1 MGGRA
6 HRARDFGSRVYHKA
20 AEDNVF
26 FLAGAI
32 SFNVVVAIIPLVLLM
47 VGIWGFVVQARYGQ
61 PGAVIV
67 PMVLGW
73 MPAIGGDID
82 LASGVEDVITG
93 LVDGRAGFT
102 WVGTLLFVW
111 LSTRLVGTLRI
122 ALREV
127 FDIAQDRGF
136 IAGKIFDIQIVVLGG
151 VLMLV
156 NLGITLVL
164 RAVGRRGAELL
175 GLRDT
180 LLGTTEQVLGPLLA
194 FSSIWALFVL
204 IYRFVPVRRVPWRT
218 AMIAGTVM
226 AVSFE
231 VMKLA
236 FSWYV
241 ISVANYGSTY
251 GNLATVFVL
260 LFWIYYGSVVFVLS
274 GEIAQ
279 VYTMRKA
286 RRMQIQSAGA
296 AAS

>member
-6 HRARDFGSRVYHKA
+6 HRARDFSSRVYHKA
-20 AEDNVF
+20 SEDNVF

-32 SFNVVVAIIPLVLLM
+32 SFNVVVAIIPLVLLL
-47 VGIWGFVVQARYGQ
+47 VGIWGFVVQARYGE

-82 LASGVEDVITG
+82 LVSGVEDAITG

-151 VLMLV
+151 TLMLV

-194 FSSIWALFVL
+194 FSSIWVLFVL
-204 IYRFVPVRRVPWRT
+204 IYRYVPVRRVSWRT

-226 AVSFE
+226 AV
-231 VMKLA
+231 
-236 FSWYV
+236 
-241 ISVANYGSTY
+241 
-251 GNLATVFVL
+251 
-260 LFWIYYGSVVFVLS
+260 
-274 GEIAQ
+274 
-279 VYTMRKA
+279 
-286 RRMQIQSAGA
+286 
-296 AAS
+296 